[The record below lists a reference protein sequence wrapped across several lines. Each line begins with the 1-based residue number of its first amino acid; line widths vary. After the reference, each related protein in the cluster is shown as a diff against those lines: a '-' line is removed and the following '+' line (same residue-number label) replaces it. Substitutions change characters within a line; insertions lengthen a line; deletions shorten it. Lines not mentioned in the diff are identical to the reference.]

1 MQPLKQHTKQVS
13 HGRIIVISLDFFT
26 YTYPGQNKEV
36 VDSPKGSV
44 RQLRKRKQE
53 HCYIDTQLHTNL
65 SNHKQDLFVLM
76 CTFLPPSKKKHM
88 KTTTAA
94 I

>member
-13 HGRIIVISLDFFT
+13 HGRIIVIYLNFFT

-76 CTFLPPSKKKHM
+76 CTFLPPSKKKN
-88 KTTTAA
+88 